1 MRRFGRGM
9 LTAQSAAA
17 LGLLT
22 FLCGIMGVVHGGK
35 VLVMP
40 VDGSHWLSLKL
51 LVEELSHRGHEVVV
65 LVPETNFLIRGANTY
80 TTLNF
85 KDTSVNKLKEGVMRT
100 QKTSDLLETIRLLL
114 NLTNMYVKS
123 CEGLYDE
130 VMMKSLREY
139 SFDLMLT
146 DPLQPC
152 GPIIAEAFSLPV
164 VYFLRGLPCEL
175 DMRAVQAPSPPAFI
189 PRFFTKNTDVMD
201 FPQRVKNALM
211 AMVELYICQLMFGG
225 FDELSSQYL
234 KKDVTYEELLRRGAI
249 WLLRSDFSFEYPRP
263 QMPNMVMIGGINC
276 AKMHPLSGEL
286 QEFVNGSG
294 EHGFVV
300 FTLGSMVSELPEV
313 KTRQFLEAFRH
324 IPQKVVWRYTGTLPK
339 DIPKNI
345 KVMKWLPQ
353 NDLLAH
359 PKAKAFI
366 THGGTHSIY
375 EGICN
380 GVPMVTIPL
389 FGDQADN
396 VQRMVVRGVAERVN
410 IFDMTSEKL
419 LVALKKVINDKS
431 YKEKIMKLSVM
442 HRDRPIEPLDLAVYW
457 TEYVMRHKGA
467 EHLRPAAHELNW
479 IQYHSLD
486 VFAFLLF
493 ILVTVIYVTVKSCVF
508 CFKKCFGIRQKKK
521 KE

>member
-1 MRRFGRGM
+1 MSGVLLWLCLFVCLGS
-9 LTAQSAAA
+9 AQT
-17 LGLLT
+17 GKLLV
-22 FLCGIMGVVHGGK
+22 I
-35 VLVMP
+35 P
-40 VDGSHWLSLKL
+40 ADGSHWYDIKAVV
-51 LVEELSHRGHEVVV
+51 VELGKRGNEVVV
-65 LVPETNFLIRGANTY
+65 VIPNESLSLGPTEHT
-80 TTLNF
+80 TTLTYPVNYTSAQIKKKFAANVENF
-85 KDTSVNKLKEGVMRT
+85 ISMDTS
-100 QKTSDLLETIRLLL
+100 SDLVRFWKFLFTIDMLKIVSVKNIESLLL
-114 NLTNMYVKS
+114 NK
-123 CEGLYDE
+123 
-130 VMMKSLREY
+130 
-139 SFDLMLT
+139 DLMKTLRDWNFDALLT
-146 DPLQPC
+146 DPFEPLGPIVGEYLSIPSIYMHGNLPC
-152 GPIIAEAFSLPV
+152 GV
-164 VYFLRGLPCEL
+164 QFL
-175 DMRAVQAPSPPAFI
+175 ATKSPSPPSYT
-189 PRFFTKNTDVMD
+189 PHLVTGFTDRMNFWQRSINTLRALVQPAACSHLYAHADKIASKIL
-201 FPQRVKNALM
+201 QREMPMLQILSRAALWL
-211 AMVELYICQLMFGG
+211 V
-225 FDELSSQYL
+225 YL
-234 KKDVTYEELLRRGAI
+234 DYTTE
-249 WLLRSDFSFEYPRP
+249 FPRP
-263 QMPNMVMIGGINC
+263 LMPNMVMMGHITHK
-276 AKMHPLSGEL
+276 AKPLPQEL